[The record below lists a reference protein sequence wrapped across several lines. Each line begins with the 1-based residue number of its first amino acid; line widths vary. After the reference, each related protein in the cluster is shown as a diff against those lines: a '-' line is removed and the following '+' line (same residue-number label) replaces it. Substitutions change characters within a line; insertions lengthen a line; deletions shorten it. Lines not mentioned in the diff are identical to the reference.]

1 MLDHDLRYVTQM
13 KHQAVN
19 HVHTTGRYLPKVA
32 ANTSP
37 CRFMPDHFTSKNV
50 DKVTFI
56 VVGLQEF
63 GKLIKAEAGNI
74 IVRTGKKIYKLIKFF
89 LAK

>member
-1 MLDHDLRYVTQM
+1 
-13 KHQAVN
+13 
-19 HVHTTGRYLPKVA
+19 
-32 ANTSP
+32 
-37 CRFMPDHFTSKNV
+37 MPDHFSSKNV